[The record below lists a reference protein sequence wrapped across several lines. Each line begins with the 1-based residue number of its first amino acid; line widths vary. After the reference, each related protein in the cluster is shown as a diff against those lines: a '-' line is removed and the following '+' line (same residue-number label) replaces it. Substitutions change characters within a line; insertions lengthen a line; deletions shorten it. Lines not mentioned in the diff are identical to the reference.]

1 MIIITSLN
9 YLIIKH
15 TSMCS
20 TNNSMD
26 IRVKSITILI
36 NNIIQFRLNDKTM
49 NDSEANILSDM
60 LIRIQPDTALLDVI
74 INFYKSLLA
83 LKAN

>member
-1 MIIITSLN
+1 
-9 YLIIKH
+9 
-15 TSMCS
+15 MCS